1 MTKFSEYENY
11 DGLGLAELIRNK
23 EITKEEVLDAA
34 IDRSEKWKKINSIIF
49 PMQDMAKEYL
59 KNDIEGP
66 FSGVPTLLKDLI
78 ADYKGTPI
86 TSGSKSLREHVSE
99 LDSELVKRF
108 KKAGVVIFGKT
119 NAPEFGIM
127 GTTEPEY
134 FGPTLNPWDPTRSP
148 GGSSGGS
155 AAAVAAGIVPF
166 AHGGDG
172 GGSIRIPSSNC
183 GLFGLKPT
191 RGRNPTGPLYGEI
204 LDGAVVEHILTR
216 SVRDSAAML
225 DATNGPELGAPYHI
239 CPPESSYLKA
249 LEGDSPKLKIAY
261 SVKSVMGGPIHA
273 DVVKAV
279 LDTVILLKDLGHEVV
294 EATPEIDGAKLAKSY
309 LVNLC
314 AHVGA
319 DLELISTKLS
329 KYAAKNEVEL
339 ITKTLGLIGTKLPAS
354 EFVEAKRY
362 WHEIS
367 MSFAKFHQTYDLH
380 LTPVGSG
387 PPAKLGSED
396 VKPQE
401 KVLIG
406 MVNMLGAGKLLIK
419 SGIVDKIA
427 KESFDKFPF
436 TQNANLSGNPCM
448 SVPLFWN
455 EGNLPIGSMFSAK
468 WGDEM
473 TLFKLAG
480 QLEKAK
486 PWFNRRPSLIG

>member
-1 MTKFSEYENY
+1 MTKFPEYENF
-11 DGLGLAELIRNK
+11 DGLGLAELIKKK
-23 EITKEEVLDAA
+23 EITKAEVLEAA
-34 IDRSEKWKKINSIIF
+34 IDRANKWKKINSIIF
-49 PMQDMAKEYL
+49 PMYDIAKDYL
-59 KNDIEGP
+59 KKDMEGP
-66 FSGVPTLLKDLI
+66 FAGVPTLLKDLI
-78 ADYKGTPI
+78 ADYEGTPI
-86 TSGSKSLREHVSE
+86 TSGSKSLREYVSSF
-99 LDSELVKRF
+99 DSELVTRF

-127 GTTEPEY
+127 GTTEPEF
-134 FGPTLNPWDPTRSP
+134 FGPTLNPWDLTRSP

-204 LDGAVVEHILTR
+204 LDGAVVEHILSR

-225 DATNGPELGAPYHI
+225 DFTNGPELGAPYNI
-239 CPPESSYLKA
+239 CPPEGSYLKA
-249 LEGDSPKLKIAY
+249 LDDCPKLKIGY
-261 SVKSVMGGPIHA
+261 SVKSVMGGPINP
-273 DVVKAV
+273 DVVKAI
-279 LDTVILLKDLGHEVV
+279 LDTVILLKDLGHEV
-294 EATPEIDGAKLAKSY
+294 EEISPEIDGAKLAKSY

-319 DLELISTKLS
+319 DLELISSKLS

-339 ITKTLGLIGTKLPAS
+339 ITKTLGLIGTKLPAT
-354 EFVEAKRY
+354 EFVAAKRY

-367 MSFAKFHQTYDLH
+367 INYAKFHQKYDLH
-380 LTPVGSG
+380 LTPVGSR
-387 PPAKLGSED
+387 PPVKLGSED
-396 VKPQE
+396 VKPME
-401 KVLIG
+401 KVLMS
-406 MVNMLGAGKLLIK
+406 MVNALGAGKLLIR

-436 TQNANLSGNPCM
+436 TQMANLSGNPSM

-455 EGNLPIGSMFSAK
+455 DENLPIGSMFSAK

-473 TLFKLAG
+473 TLFKLGA
-480 QLEKAK
+480 QLEKAR
-486 PWFNRRPSLIG
+486 PWFQKRPKLS